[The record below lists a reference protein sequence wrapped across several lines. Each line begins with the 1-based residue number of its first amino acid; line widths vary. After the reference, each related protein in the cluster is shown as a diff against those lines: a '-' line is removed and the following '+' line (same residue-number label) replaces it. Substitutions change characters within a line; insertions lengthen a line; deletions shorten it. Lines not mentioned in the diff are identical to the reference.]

1 MELGYNLTEQE
12 FDLENARVTAEIKS
26 EPNLNDLNFTSYATK
41 NCPTEKG
48 FWMQLV
54 KGYEKHFINS
64 PYPLVEYVPLNNEET
79 IEL

>member
-1 MELGYNLTEQE
+1 MGVGYNLTEQE
-12 FDLENARVTAEIKS
+12 FDIENARVTAEIKS
-26 EPNLNDLNFTSYATK
+26 ELNFNDIHFTQYATK

-54 KGYEKHFINS
+54 EGYEKHFVNS
-64 PYPLVEYVPLNNEET
+64 EYPLVEYVPLDNEET